1 MAEPLK
7 IALAGLGTVG
17 AGVIRLIQANADLI
31 ERRAGRKIV
40 ISAISARDRGKDRGV
55 DLSGYAWED
64 DMTAM
69 ASRSDVDVVVEL
81 VGGSDGPALTLAR
94 NAIAQGKSLVTAN
107 KALLAH
113 HGLELAAASEK
124 ARVALKFEAAVAGGI
139 PVIKGLREGAA
150 ANRIERLYGILNGTC
165 NFILSTMEDTGRDF
179 ADVLDEAQRKGYA
192 EADPSFD
199 IEGTDAAHKLAILSA
214 IAFGSRIDFASV
226 DTAGI
231 TRILAADIAQADAL
245 GYVIRLIGMADV
257 DERGGERRLFQRVQP
272 HLVPF
277 DHPLAHVDGATNAVV
292 AVGNFSGRLLF
303 QGAGAGD
310 GPTASAVVAD
320 LIDIARGDLGG
331 EAGPPFSIEVSDLE
345 AMPAAASGH
354 RVGRSYIRLIVADRP
369 GVLAE
374 ITAAMRD
381 AGVSI
386 ESLIQKGRHDAD
398 GDVLVVMVTHEGPEA
413 GVREALRLLEGSPS
427 LAAAPL
433 VMHILD
439 E

>member
-1 MAEPLK
+1 MAAPLR

-17 AGVIRLIQANADLI
+17 AGVIRLIETNAALI
-31 ERRAGRKIV
+31 TRRAGRPIV
-40 ISAISARDRGKDRGV
+40 ISAVSARDRGKDRGV
-55 DLSGYAWED
+55 DIARYAWED

-69 ASRSDVDVVVEL
+69 AARDDVDAVVEL
-81 VGGSDGPALTLAR
+81 VGGADGPALTLAR
-94 NAIAQGKSLVTAN
+94 NAIAHGKSLVTAN
-107 KALLAH
+107 KAMIAH
-113 HGLELAAASEK
+113 HGLELAELTEK

-150 ANRIERLYGILNGTC
+150 ANDIVRLYGILNGTC

-179 ADVLDEAQRKGYA
+179 ADVLAEAQAKGYA

-199 IEGTDAAHKLAILSA
+199 VEGTDAAHKLAILSA
-214 IAFGSRIDFASV
+214 IAFGTRIDFASV
-226 DTAGI
+226 ETAGI
-231 TRILAADIAQADAL
+231 TRIQAADIAQADAL
-245 GYVIRLIGMADV
+245 GYVIRLIGIAEV
-257 DERGGERRLFQRVQP
+257 DREGGTRRLFQRVQP

-292 AVGNFSGRLLF
+292 AEGNFSGRLLF

-331 EAGPPFSIEVSDLE
+331 EAGAPFSIQVAEME
-345 AMPAAASGH
+345 TMAPAPSGH
-354 RVGRSYIRLIVADRP
+354 RRGRAYIRFMVADRP

-386 ESLIQKGRHDAD
+386 ESLIQKGQAEE
-398 GDVLVVMVTHEGPEA
+398 GGNVMVAMVTHEGPEA
-413 GVREALRLLEGSPS
+413 SVSHALALLDGSPS
-427 LAAAPL
+427 LAEAPL
-433 VMHILD
+433 VMQILGD
-439 E
+439 